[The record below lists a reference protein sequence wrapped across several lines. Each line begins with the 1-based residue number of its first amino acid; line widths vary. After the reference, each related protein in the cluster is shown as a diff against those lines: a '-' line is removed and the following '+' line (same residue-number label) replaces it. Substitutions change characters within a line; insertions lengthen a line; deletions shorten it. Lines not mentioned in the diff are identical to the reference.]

1 MLTVLFR
8 ITVRNGIIGVESRH
22 LVDIERACESVV
34 PSGKSHDPG
43 QGGRV
48 TEVHLHIEQ
57 RTLQTGRPVI
67 VWPGRNTLYAAYD
80 PAQLDEP
87 QALEAIRLCLPGMPD
102 FRSATRTSDGRRAI
116 SAKDI
121 AEHGRSGWPGNP
133 SVSTAYKE
141 V

>member
-34 PSGKSHDPG
+34 PSGKSCDPG

-57 RTLQTGRPVI
+57 QTLPTGRPVV
-67 VWPGRNTLYAAYD
+67 VWPGQHALYAAYD
-80 PAQLDEP
+80 PAQLDEA
-87 QALEAIRLCLPGMPD
+87 QAVETIRLCLPGMPD

-116 SAKDI
+116 STEDI
-121 AEHGRSGWPGNP
+121 AEHGRPRRTGNS